1 MIHCAVCERREPTS
15 APALMLFKKQR
26 KIEQKRKCKTAV
38 NLVSSQ
44 KLGSAD
50 KMLNFEYV
58 RSQLSP
64 SLKDADHWKL
74 LNVCPRECRVSEK
87 KGF

>member
-44 KLGSAD
+44 KPGSAD
-50 KMLNFEYV
+50 KN
-58 RSQLSP
+58 
-64 SLKDADHWKL
+64 A
-74 LNVCPRECRVSEK
+74 
-87 KGF
+87 